1 MEKDLLNS
9 LEVLMRGGT
18 ILYPTDTIW
27 GIGCDATS
35 QDAVDNLLKIKGRSD
50 EKGLLILVDD
60 PERLSEYVAEIP
72 DIAWELVA
80 VTEEP
85 LTIVYPEGI
94 NLPANVLHNDGS
106 VGIRV
111 TVDTFCRE
119 LIRRFGRPVIS
130 TSANLSGQPF
140 PSVFAEIS
148 EAIKSGVDYIV
159 KWRQDDLTVKNPS
172 TILKLGLKG
181 EIEIIRPG
189 IPGLKESNQK

>member
-9 LEVLMRGGT
+9 LEVLSKGGT

-35 QDAVDNLLKIKGRSD
+35 QDAVDNLLKIKNRSD
-50 EKGLLILVDD
+50 DKGLLILVDD
-60 PERLSEYVAEIP
+60 PERLSEYVAEVP
-72 DIAWELVA
+72 DVAWELVA
-80 VTEEP
+80 VSEEP

-111 TVDTFCRE
+111 TLDNFCRE
-119 LIRRFGRPVIS
+119 LIHRFGKPIIS
-130 TSANLSGQPF
+130 TSANLSGKPF
-140 PSVFAEIS
+140 PSVFAEIA
-148 EAIKSGVDYIV
+148 EEIKSSVDYIV
-159 KWRQDDLTVKNPS
+159 KWRHDDLTVKNPS

-189 IPGLKESNQK
+189 IPGLRNK

>member
-9 LEVLMRGGT
+9 LEVLGRGGT

-35 QDAVDNLLKIKGRSD
+35 QVAVDNLLKIKNRID
-50 EKGLLILVDD
+50 DKGLLILLDD

-72 DIAWELVA
+72 DVAWELVA
-80 VTEEP
+80 VSEEP

-106 VGIRV
+106 IGIRV
-111 TVDTFCRE
+111 TVDVFCRE
-119 LIRRFGRPVIS
+119 LIRRFGKPIIS
-130 TSANLSGQPF
+130 TSANLSGEPF
-140 PSVFAEIS
+140 PSIFTEIS
-148 EAIKSGVDYIV
+148 EEIKSRVDYIV
-159 KWRQDDLTVKNPS
+159 KWRQDDRTVINPS

-181 EIEIIRPG
+181 ETEIIRPG
-189 IPGLKESNQK
+189 ASL

>member
-27 GIGCDATS
+27 GIGCDATN
-35 QDAVDNLLKIKGRSD
+35 QDAVNNLLKIKGRCD
-50 EKGLLILVDD
+50 DKGLLILVDD
-60 PERLSEYVAEIP
+60 PERLSEYVAEVP

-85 LTIVYPEGI
+85 LTIVYPQGI

-111 TVDTFCRE
+111 TLDAFCRE
-119 LIRRFGRPVIS
+119 LVKRFRRPVIS
-130 TSANLSGQPF
+130 TSANLAGEPF
-140 PSVFAEIS
+140 PSAFAEIS
-148 EAIKSGVDYIV
+148 EEIKSRVDYIV
-159 KWRQDDLTVKNPS
+159 SWRQNDRTVKNPS
-172 TILKLGLKG
+172 PILKLGAKG
-181 EIEIIRPG
+181 EIEIIR
-189 IPGLKESNQK
+189 L

>member
-9 LEVLMRGGT
+9 LEVLMKGGT

-27 GIGCDATS
+27 GIGCDATN
-35 QDAVDNLLKIKGRSD
+35 QDAVDKLLKIKGRD
-50 EKGLLILVDD
+50 DDKGLLILVDD
-60 PERLSEYVAEIP
+60 PERLSEFVAEVP
-72 DIAWELVA
+72 DLAWDLVA

-94 NLPANVLHNDGS
+94 NLPANVLHDDGS

-111 TVDTFCRE
+111 TLDVFCRE
-119 LIRRFGRPVIS
+119 LVKRFGRPIIS
-130 TSANLSGQPF
+130 TSANLAGKPF

-148 EAIKSGVDYIV
+148 EEIKSSVDYVV
-159 KWRQDDLTVKNPS
+159 KWRQDDLTIKNPS
-172 TILKLGLKG
+172 TIIKLGLKG

-189 IPGLKESNQK
+189 IPGL

>member
-1 MEKDLLNS
+1 MIWKKIC
-9 LEVLMRGGT
+9 T

-35 QDAVDNLLKIKGRSD
+35 QDAVDNLLMIKGRSV

-80 VTEEP
+80 VSEEP
-85 LTIVYPEGI
+85 LTIIYPEGI

-111 TVDTFCRE
+111 TVDAFCRE
-119 LIRRFGRPVIS
+119 LVRRFGRPVIS
-130 TSANLSGQPF
+130 TSANLSGEPF
-140 PSVFAEIS
+140 PSVFPEIS
-148 EAIKSGVDYIV
+148 EEIKSGVDYIV

-172 TILKLGLKG
+172 TILKLGSKG

-189 IPGLKESNQK
+189 IPGFKSK

>member
-9 LEVLMRGGT
+9 LEVLNRGGT

-35 QDAVDNLLKIKGRSD
+35 QEAVDNLRKIKDRSD
-50 EKGLLILVDD
+50 DKGLLILVDD
-60 PERLSEYVAEIP
+60 PERLSEYVAEVP
-72 DIAWELVA
+72 DVAWELVA
-80 VTEEP
+80 VSEEP

-94 NLPANVLHNDGS
+94 NLPANVLHSDRS

-111 TVDTFCRE
+111 TVDVFCRE
-119 LIRRFGRPVIS
+119 LIRRFGKPVIS
-130 TSANLSGQPF
+130 TSANLSGEPF

-148 EAIKSGVDYIV
+148 AEIKSRVDYIV

-189 IPGLKESNQK
+189 IPGLKRK

>member
-9 LEVLMRGGT
+9 LEVLMKGGT

-27 GIGCDATS
+27 GIGCDATN
-35 QDAVDNLLKIKGRSD
+35 QDAVDKLLKIKGRD
-50 EKGLLILVDD
+50 DDKGLLILVDD
-60 PERLSEYVAEIP
+60 PERLSEFVAEVP
-72 DIAWELVA
+72 DIAWDLVA

-94 NLPANVLHNDGS
+94 NLPANVLHDDGS

-111 TVDTFCRE
+111 TLDVFCRE
-119 LIRRFGRPVIS
+119 LVKRFGRPIIS
-130 TSANLSGQPF
+130 TSANLSGKPF

-148 EAIKSGVDYIV
+148 EEIKSSVDYVV
-159 KWRQDDLTVKNPS
+159 KWRQDDLTIKNPS
-172 TILKLGLKG
+172 TIIKLGLKG

-189 IPGLKESNQK
+189 IPGL

>member
-9 LEVLMRGGT
+9 LEVLNKGGT

-35 QDAVDNLLKIKGRSD
+35 QDAVDNLLKIKNRND
-50 EKGLLILVDD
+50 DKGLLILIDD

-80 VTEEP
+80 ESEDP

-94 NLPANVLHNDGS
+94 NLPANVLHSDGS
-106 VGIRV
+106 IGIRV
-111 TVDTFCRE
+111 TVDVFCRE

-130 TSANLSGQPF
+130 TSANRSGEPF
-140 PSVFAEIS
+140 PSVFAEIG
-148 EAIKSGVDYIV
+148 EEIKSRVDYIV
-159 KWRQDDLTVKNPS
+159 KWRQDDLTIKNPS

-189 IPGLKESNQK
+189 GPL